1 MAFTSESASR
11 MEGVR
16 QPRDASRRT
25 RSRSPLGG
33 SGSRRRFL
41 PMRGSTPRRE
51 SARRPSPPRSSEVRR
66 TRSVS
71 RRSLRRSPYRRSS
84 PASVDATW
92 RGSSSASSSGEAFRM
107 DKISERRE
115 EVERVNAKREKKNKD
130 KEFKFTKTS
139 CETQYKF
146 NSKIKEI
153 CAEKMRVELK
163 KHFREGLPTKI
174 EELIKEGEKEI
185 DDENHKL
192 KIENE
197 FGSKAVVEF
206 SKEDLA
212 RNDKEEKKIKRLR
225 KDKKER
231 EEKARSSGFA
241 RGGRGGYRGYR
252 SAPRNYG
259 TFARFDGRFDGRFD
273 RGSDREKAGKEE
285 SKTKAGAGVKCY
297 NCQGF
302 GHMARDCTKPQA
314 DSKAKGK

>member
-1 MAFTSESASR
+1 
-11 MEGVR
+11 
-16 QPRDASRRT
+16 
-25 RSRSPLGG
+25 
-33 SGSRRRFL
+33 
-41 PMRGSTPRRE
+41 MRGSTPRRE

-71 RRSLRRSPYRRSS
+71 RRRRSPYRRRSPSS
-84 PASVDATW
+84 ANATW
-92 RGSSSASSSGEAFRM
+92 RGSSSGSSAEAFRM
-107 DKISERRE
+107 DKISERLE
-115 EVERVNAKREKKNKD
+115 EVERVNAKLEKKNKD

-139 CETQYKF
+139 CETQHKF
-146 NSKIKEI
+146 NSKLKEI

-163 KHFREGLPTKI
+163 KHFREGLPAKI

-192 KIENE
+192 KIADE

-273 RGSDREKAGKEE
+273 KGSDREKVGKEE

-302 GHMARDCTKPQA
+302 GHMARECSKPQA
-314 DSKAKGK
+314 DGKAKGK